1 MEKFA
6 RAILTLD
13 RRIIYFFVA
22 LFVFGPLI
30 WPLGL
35 SFRVTR
41 EVQDAFDLID
51 GLPAGEV
58 IVISN
63 DYGAASMPETHPMYL
78 ALLHQC
84 FRKGLK
90 PIILTMVPDGP
101 GITSIGLREVLQST
115 DATGNLLYPDIV
127 DGTDYAYLGFKPNA
141 TAAILGLTEGF
152 VGTFPTDYNGASTA
166 SLPIFQ
172 QARRLEDVGAV
183 FCIASVALPEYWVNY
198 GTERTGVPLLVCC
211 TAVSGTQYYP
221 YYQAG
226 QFKGLVNGMKGS
238 AEYEKLVGV
247 ADIVG
252 QPGGA
257 TRGMDA
263 QSIVHV
269 FLVLAII
276 VANIAIIIERRS
288 QNAAAGGRP

>member
-1 MEKFA
+1 MQKFA

-13 RRIIYFFVA
+13 RRIIYLCVA
-22 LFVFGPLI
+22 LFVFVPLI

-35 SFRVTR
+35 EFRITN
-41 EVQDAFDLID
+41 EVRQAYDLIE
-51 GLPAGEV
+51 GLPQGSV

-63 DYGAASMPETHPMYL
+63 DYGASSMPETHPMFL

-84 FRKGLK
+84 FRKGIR

-101 GITSIGLREVLQST
+101 GITSIGLRDVLQSV
-115 DATGNLLYPDIV
+115 DASGNPNYAHLV
-127 DGTDYAYLGFKPNA
+127 DGTDYVYLGFKPNA
-141 TAAILGLTEGF
+141 TAAILGMTGGF
-152 VGTFPTDYNGASTA
+152 VGTFPTDYNGQPTE

-172 QARRLEDVGAV
+172 QARRLGDVGAV
-183 FCIASVALPEYWVNY
+183 FCIASVALPEYWLNY

-247 ADIVG
+247 QDFLG
-252 QPGGA
+252 EPGGA

-269 FLVLAII
+269 FLVLAI
-276 VANIAIIIERRS
+276 VFANFAIFIERRS
-288 QNAAAGGRP
+288 AARGGSA